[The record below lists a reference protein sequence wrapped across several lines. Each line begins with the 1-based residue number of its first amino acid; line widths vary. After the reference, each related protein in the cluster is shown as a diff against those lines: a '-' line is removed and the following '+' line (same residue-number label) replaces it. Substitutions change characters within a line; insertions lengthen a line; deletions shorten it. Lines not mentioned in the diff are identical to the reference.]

1 GGGGAGK
8 WARACAHQH
17 NAAARPDM
25 AITTD
30 IIVGFPTETEE
41 DFQATVNCMKRL
53 QFDNSFIFRY
63 SKRKNTPAAEMDG
76 QLPERLKEERNQE
89 LLRIQGEIAVH
100 KNAALIGTRQEILCL
115 GPSKTNK
122 KRLSGRTTQN
132 KIVVFNGDRERL
144 TGEILEVE
152 IEDSTGF
159 TLFGKA
165 VAGG

>member
-1 GGGGAGK
+1 MKAV
-8 WARACAHQH
+8 RS
-17 NAAARPDM
+17 NM

-30 IIVGFPTETEE
+30 VIVGFPTETEE
-41 DFQATVNCMKRL
+41 DFQATVDCMKRL

-89 LLRIQGEIAVH
+89 LLRIQSEIAVP
-100 KNAALIGTRQEILCL
+100 KNAALIGTRQEILCS
-115 GPSKTNK
+115 GSSKTNK
-122 KRLSGRTTQN
+122 ERLSGRTTQN
-132 KIVVFNGDRERL
+132 KIVIFDGDRERM
-144 TGEILEVE
+144 TGEIFEVK

-165 VAGG
+165 VAGP

>member
-1 GGGGAGK
+1 
-8 WARACAHQH
+8 
-17 NAAARPDM
+17 M
-25 AITTD
+25 
-30 IIVGFPTETEE
+30 
-41 DFQATVNCMKRL
+41 
-53 QFDNSFIFRY
+53 
-63 SKRKNTPAAEMDG
+63 
-76 QLPERLKEERNQE
+76 KEERNQE
-89 LLRIQGEIAVH
+89 LLRIQGEIAVP
-100 KNAALIGTRQEILCL
+100 KNAALIGTRQEILCS

-144 TGEILEVE
+144 TGGIFEVE